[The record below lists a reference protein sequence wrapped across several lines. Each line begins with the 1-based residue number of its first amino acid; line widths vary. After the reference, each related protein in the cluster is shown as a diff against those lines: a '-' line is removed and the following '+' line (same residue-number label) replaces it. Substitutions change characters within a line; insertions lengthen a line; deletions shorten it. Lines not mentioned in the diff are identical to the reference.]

1 MNVQLPEA
9 YLSQFREPSGYLD
22 FARVGPVSRVVEH
35 AIATAFA
42 QCAAGRFGEGAAE
55 ATASV
60 AALLEA
66 GEDEVAFVSSTS
78 HGLFAAAAA
87 LEGEGTVLVPRGE
100 FPANIHPWLRFQDR
114 GGLRVRWIDAAKV
127 TPDVVAAMLGPE
139 VRALAVSAVDAL
151 TGHRRA
157 LGELKEV
164 LGPDRL
170 LVVDAIQAL
179 GSVPVEAGA
188 ADLLACGGQKWLRAG
203 WGAAVLLVRDRVGHR
218 LGNGLGGWPAWP
230 IEQPAEQGAEQPA
243 EQPAGLGAEQSEEQ
257 GAASEGARGAGVH
270 IMTNPDYPAVAAFGA
285 AVDLLLA
292 AGVDEVGRA
301 VTDTT
306 QALLETARSGGARI
320 LLDDLDPDERGG
332 IFSFEL
338 PGVDPARTCAA
349 LDRAGLVTTRRGAWI
364 RISPHATTPQE
375 NVTRLASALRDAH
388 TP

>member
-1 MNVQLPEA
+1 MFSVVDMNVQLPPA

-22 FARVGPVSRVVEH
+22 FARVGPLSRVVER
-35 AIATAFA
+35 AIATAVA
-42 QCAAGRFGEGAAE
+42 QCATGRFGEGTAE

-139 VRALAVSAVDAL
+139 VRALALSAVDAL

-179 GSVPVEAGA
+179 GSVPVDAGA
-188 ADLLACGGQKWLRAG
+188 ADVLACGGQKWLRAG
-203 WGAAVLLVRDRVGHR
+203 WGAAVLLVRDRIGHR
-218 LGNGLGGWPAWP
+218 LGDGLGGWPAWP
-230 IEQPAEQGAEQPA
+230 IQQPAEG
-243 EQPAGLGAEQSEEQ
+243 SRHT
-257 GAASEGARGAGVH
+257 RGADAH

-285 AVDLLLA
+285 AVDLLLTT
-292 AGVDEVGRA
+292 GVDEVGRA

-320 LLDDLDPDERGG
+320 LLDELGPDERGG

-375 NVTRLASALRDAH
+375 RNVTLLASALRDAH

>member
-1 MNVQLPEA
+1 MNVQLPPA
-9 YLSQFREPSGYLD
+9 YLEQFREPTGYLD
-22 FARVGPVSRVVEH
+22 FARVGPVSRNVEC
-35 AIATAFA
+35 AIATSVA
-42 QCAAGRFGEGAAE
+42 QCAAGRYGEGMAE
-55 ATASV
+55 ATAAV
-60 AALLEA
+60 ATLLQA
-66 GEDEVAFVSSTS
+66 GADEVAFVSSTS

-114 GGLRVRWIDAAKV
+114 GGLRVRWIDEAKV
-127 TPDVVAAMLGPE
+127 TPDVVAAMLEPD

-170 LVVDAIQAL
+170 LIVDAIQAL
-179 GSVPVEAGA
+179 GSVPIDVAA

-203 WGAAVLLVRDRVGHR
+203 WGAAVLLVRDRVVHR
-218 LGNGLGGWPAWP
+218 LGDGLGGWPARP
-230 IEQPAEQGAEQPA
+230 FPPYTA
-243 EQPAGLGAEQSEEQ
+243 
-257 GAASEGARGAGVH
+257 EGAQPMTDGPVAPGTGADAH
-270 IMTNPDYPAVAAFGA
+270 LMTNPDYPAVAAFGA
-285 AVDLLLA
+285 AVDLLTA

-301 VTDTT
+301 VTEKT
-306 QALLETARSGGARI
+306 QALLETARSAGARI
-320 LLDDLDPDERGG
+320 LLDELDPAERGG

-338 PGVDPARTCAA
+338 PGVDPARTYAA
-349 LDRAGLVTTRRGAWI
+349 LAHAGLITTRRGEWI
-364 RISPHATTPQE
+364 RISPHATTPHE